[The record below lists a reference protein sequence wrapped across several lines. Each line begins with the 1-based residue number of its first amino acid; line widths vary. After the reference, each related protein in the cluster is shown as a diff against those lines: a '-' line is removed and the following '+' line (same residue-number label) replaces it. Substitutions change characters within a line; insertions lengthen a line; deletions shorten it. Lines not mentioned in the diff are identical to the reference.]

1 MTPPVRTLYVVQLYT
16 CCGADLVAEPALL
29 FRETD
34 DAIQAF
40 ARGVV
45 HRAGGTVMEFIGNV
59 QNWGVPRVIATRGQ
73 LPLPP
78 WQVPN

>member
-1 MTPPVRTLYVVQLYT
+1 MRAVGFGDKGEDGKPRNDPSGQNSVRCAALHLIR
-16 CCGADLVAEPALL
+16 CGFGGEPALL

-45 HRAGGTVMEFIGNV
+45 HRAGGTVIEFIGNV
-59 QNWGVPRVIATRGQ
+59 QN
-73 LPLPP
+73 
-78 WQVPN
+78 